1 MTATAVRENQG
12 PQTMADVERMY
23 DQVWAQAQS
32 GSSKRQSDSEERRD
46 PVELVPVMR
55 YCFRTRPGGPRR
67 PLVFIDAPEMEWE
80 LEDEFTKRGKA
91 FAILRRKWE
100 KRHADAPEGWKETL
114 MQALEDNHGRS
125 QIEFEAIGNI
135 ESVLHTNSPA
145 IAAVVRRY
153 IKSDDPNARFFYEV
167 FPDREILV
175 GNKRFEDTPIGT
187 QAALAFMAETGGEL
201 KYVVKGTNKPFKAVE

>member
-1 MTATAVRENQG
+1 MAAVEALYN
-12 PQTMADVERMY
+12 D
-23 DQVWAQAQS
+23 VWAQAHA
-32 GSSKRQSDSEERRD
+32 GASKRRSDIEERRD
-46 PVELVPVMR
+46 PLDLVPVKR

-67 PLVFIDAPEMEWE
+67 PLVFIDAPEMDWD
-80 LEDEFTKRGKA
+80 LEDESTKKGKA
-91 FAILRRKWE
+91 YAILRRKWE

-114 MQALEDNHGRS
+114 MQALEDNHGRT
-125 QIEFEAIGNI
+125 QIEFVPIDSNL
-135 ESVLHTNSPA
+135 ESWLQTDSPA

-153 IKSDDPNARFFYEV
+153 VKSDDANARFFYEV

-175 GNKRFEDTPIGT
+175 GTKRFDDTPTGT